1 MDWKSVLGVPLAL
14 ILAAPGAVMGC
25 TSILVTRGA
34 SDNGSTMITYSCDG
48 EFLPHLRYRPAR
60 DHDSSE
66 VIEIRGRD
74 GKVCGTIPQVSHT
87 YAVVGLINEH
97 QVAIGET
104 TFEGRKELQNP
115 EGLLHYWT
123 LMSLALQRAAT
134 ARQAIEVITGLADRY
149 GYASTG
155 ESFSIAD
162 PGEAWILEMV
172 GPGRGGHGAVWV
184 ARKLPDGFISCHANR
199 SRIGRFPMDDPHTCL
214 YSANVV
220 SFAVEHGYW
229 DPSSGQPF
237 RFNEAY
243 DPASAQHIR
252 YSDMRV
258 WSVFR
263 RAAPSLHLSPEYAR
277 GMGKGEA
284 YPLWIRPDSRLG
296 TAAVMALMRDH
307 YEGTP
312 YDMTKGLTAGPFG
325 SPNRWRPI
333 GWKVAGR
340 QYAWERPISTQQT
353 GFSFVSQSR
362 KDLPDP
368 VGGVLWYGMDDTYTT
383 CYVPL
388 YCGIDRLP
396 EPYTVG
402 RMDHFSLDSA
412 WWVFN
417 FVANI
422 ANLKYSYMIED
433 IQKVQKDLEGTAL
446 ALQPAVERTALD
458 LLKNDPVLAVRYLTD
473 YSVSRGEATVRRW
486 RQLGEE
492 LMTRYNDGY
501 VQDGNGRPQEV
512 GYPEDWRL
520 RVVKE
525 RGKQHA
531 LPEGGINEP

>member
-1 MDWKSVLGVPLAL
+1 MGWKSVLGAL
-14 ILAAPGAVMGC
+14 LAAPGAVMAC

-34 SDNGSTMITYSCDG
+34 SNNGSTMITYSCDG
-48 EFLPHLRYRPAR
+48 EFLPHLRYKPAA

-66 VIEIRGRD
+66 VIEIRGRG

-123 LMSLALQRAAT
+123 LMGLALQRAAT

-184 ARKLPDGFISCHANR
+184 ARKIPDGFISCHANR
-199 SRIGRFPMDDPHTCL
+199 SRIGRFPMDDPQTCL
-214 YSANVV
+214 HSANVV

-277 GMGKGEA
+277 GLGKGTA

-296 TAAVMALMRDH
+296 TAEVMALMRDH

-312 YDMTKGLTAGPFG
+312 YDMTKGVTAGPFG

-333 GWKVAGR
+333 GWKVDGR

-362 KDLPDP
+362 RDLPDP
-368 VGGVLWYGMDDTYTT
+368 VGGVLWYGVDDTYTT

-396 EPYTVG
+396 EAYTVG
-402 RMDHFSLDSA
+402 RMDHFSQDSA

-422 ANLKYSYMIED
+422 ANLKYSYMIKD

-458 LLKNDPVLAVRYLTD
+458 LLKNDPVLAVRYLTG
-473 YSVSRGEATVRRW
+473 YSVNRGEATVRRW

-501 VQDGNGRPQEV
+501 VQDAKGRPQEV
-512 GYPEDWRL
+512 GYPEDWLL

-525 RGKQHA
+525 RGEQHA
-531 LPEGGINEP
+531 LPEGGVNQP